1 MERRVY
7 AVIQQCG
14 DKKGSK
20 ESVIGIYAELS
31 AANADAIHSMKT
43 SGRNSTV
50 LDKRISL
57 FWHNVRPKD
66 YTEYY
71 VMYYVQAYRV
81 HTKSRRG

>member
-1 MERRVY
+1 MERKVY
-7 AVIQQCG
+7 AVIKHCG
-14 DKKGSK
+14 DDKGSK

-31 AANADAIHSMKT
+31 AANAEAIHSMKI

-66 YTEYY
+66 FNEYY